1 MGTPSAAQ
9 RSSRRSL
16 GGGEA
21 ETGCDSPACHRQH
34 AQGGKEEAV
43 EHHVLHAHLVQR
55 QPAPIEARAPEAAGQ
70 RAGAVT
76 EKARRGEIVAG
87 FSISIYCRTR
97 AGRGVSLRK
106 NGRIG
111 ENSYG

>member
-1 MGTPSAAQ
+1 
-9 RSSRRSL
+9 
-16 GGGEA
+16 
-21 ETGCDSPACHRQH
+21 
-34 AQGGKEEAV
+34 
-43 EHHVLHAHLVQR
+43 
-55 QPAPIEARAPEAAGQ
+55 
-70 RAGAVT
+70 
-76 EKARRGEIVAG
+76 VAG